1 MPGHDFSD
9 FEENQTHFVSNQL
22 YIHSTLYELR
32 HKFFPVRPQIY
43 LVPFYFGV
51 QLGTIKV
58 RLELK
63 ATFSIILSFEAC
75 LVKLVKAS
83 FLSIMSVA
91 PSDGTNIT
99 ARYSFWWNTDGVP
112 FTCSIDRL
120 IEL

>member
-1 MPGHDFSD
+1 M
-9 FEENQTHFVSNQL
+9 
-22 YIHSTLYELR
+22 
-32 HKFFPVRPQIY
+32 
-43 LVPFYFGV
+43 PFYFGV

-112 FTCSIDRL
+112 FTCSIERL